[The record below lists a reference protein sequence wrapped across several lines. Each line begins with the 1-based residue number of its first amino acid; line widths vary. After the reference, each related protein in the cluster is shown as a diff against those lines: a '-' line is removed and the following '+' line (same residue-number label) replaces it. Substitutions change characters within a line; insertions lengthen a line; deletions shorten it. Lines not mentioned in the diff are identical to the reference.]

1 MKLIATQEPEKFP
14 VQVTGEP
21 TNITIYRQVRN
32 GEPRFTVSYYDA
44 ACSRH
49 RLRCPGYDKAKAL
62 TEKLKKEIKNGG
74 WDALV
79 LRGSEKHA
87 YERCREWLRRCGK
100 PLDIVVHEYLEA
112 AEILKGLS
120 LVEAA
125 RFYAKRQGYSVT
137 PKPVP
142 EIVKELLEALARKGK
157 SRFYIRDLR
166 VRLGAF
172 GDAYS
177 CPLAT
182 VSGKDVDVYIS
193 KLKGGPR
200 YRNNVLQAIGTL
212 FSFARRQGYV
222 HPDHEGISNVTHYEV
237 RRKEVEVFTPAE
249 VEAMLKVA
257 NPQVQLALALTC
269 FGGVRGAELGRLDW
283 SDIKFDL
290 GCIRVKAASA
300 KTGIRRV
307 PPIPDNLRA
316 WLTLHRKDSGA
327 VVSYKNIYNQ
337 YPKVAKKAGVKWKR
351 NAHRHG
357 FASYRTALL
366 KNLDQVAIEAGHS
379 KQELLS
385 SYFQVVSEESAKA
398 WFAICPP
405 EETKAGLTDDSKPT
419 PVPDK

>member
-1 MKLIATQEPEKFP
+1 MKLIATKEPEEFP

-32 GEPRFTVSYYDA
+32 GQPRFTVSYYDA

-49 RLRCPGYDKAKAL
+49 RLRCTSYDKAEAL
-62 TEKLKKEIKNGG
+62 TLKLKKEIKNGG

-87 YERCREWLRRCGK
+87 YERCREWLRQCGK
-100 PLDIVVHEYLEA
+100 PLDIVVHEYVEA
-112 AEILKGLS
+112 AEILKGLNV
-120 LVEAA
+120 VEAA

-142 EIVKELLEALARKGK
+142 EIVNELLEALTRKGK

-172 GDAYS
+172 GDAYN

-182 VSGKDVDVYIS
+182 VSGKDVDAYIS

-237 RRKEVEVFTPAE
+237 RRKEVEVFTSAE
-249 VEAMLKVA
+249 VEAMLKVSK
-257 NPQVQLALALTC
+257 PQVQLALALTC
-269 FGGVRGAELGRLDW
+269 FAGVRGAELGRLDW

-290 GCIRVKAASA
+290 GCIRVKAANA

-307 PPIPDNLRA
+307 PPLPDNLRA
-316 WLTLHRKDSGA
+316 WLTLHRKESGP
-327 VVSYKNIYNQ
+327 VVAYKNVYNQ
-337 YPKVAKKAGVKWKR
+337 YAKVAKKAGIEWKR

-357 FASYRTALL
+357 FASYRVALL

-385 SYFQVVSEESAKA
+385 SYFQVVSEQAARA
-398 WFAICPP
+398 WFAIVPP
-405 EETKAGLTDDSKPT
+405 GHVEAGPKPDSKPVT
-419 PVPDK
+419 GPGK

>member
-1 MKLIATQEPEKFP
+1 
-14 VQVTGEP
+14 
-21 TNITIYRQVRN
+21 
-32 GEPRFTVSYYDA
+32 
-44 ACSRH
+44 
-49 RLRCPGYDKAKAL
+49 
-62 TEKLKKEIKNGG
+62 
-74 WDALV
+74 
-79 LRGSEKHA
+79 
-87 YERCREWLRRCGK
+87 
-100 PLDIVVHEYLEA
+100 VVHEYIEA

-142 EIVKELLEALARKGK
+142 EIVKELLEALTRKGK
-157 SRFYIRDLR
+157 SRFYLRDLR
-166 VRLGAF
+166 VRLRAF
-172 GDAYS
+172 GDSYN

-182 VSGKDVDVYIS
+182 VSGKDIDVYIS

-222 HPDHEGISNVTHYEV
+222 HLDHEGISNVSHSEV

-269 FGGVRGAELGRLDW
+269 FAGVRGAELGRLDW
-283 SDIKFDL
+283 TDIKFDL
-290 GCIRVKAASA
+290 GCIRVKAANA

-327 VVSYKNIYNQ
+327 VVAYKNIYNQ
-337 YPKVAKKAGVKWKR
+337 YPKVAKKAGVEWKR

-385 SYFQVVSEESAKA
+385 SYFQVVSEQAAKA
-398 WFAICPP
+398 WFAVMPP
-405 EETKAGLTDDSKPT
+405 GHVEDGPKLDSEPALG
-419 PVPDK
+419 PDK